1 MAQPIP
7 PARTSPELRVTPPHR
22 KRGAV
27 RTLLAVVVLPILL
40 GLVVLLVLA
49 NTPWGNERVRR
60 VLVSQANDRMYGHL
74 DVGKLRGNL
83 LSGATLTDVRLVDST
98 HKPLF
103 SARRVQVQYA
113 LLPALRGRIVI
124 RSLVLDTADVLLDK
138 QPGARWNFQTLMK
151 PTGREKDTTQ
161 HRAPPELS
169 EITLRHSRMI
179 YRRPWT
185 PDTTLTADRRDSAI
199 ARALAGT
206 SRARVER
213 VPGGFQRIVDYHD
226 IDARLPTVQM
236 PHDGKPIA
244 VEIASLS
251 MLGEPYRPPAV
262 DVRSLVGTIY
272 ASKDSLWW
280 RGARM
285 SLPGSRVVG
294 DGTIKFR
301 RMGFSL
307 ELAASQLSFPDLKW
321 LNPKAPDSGGGR
333 VRYAMRIRGDSTTIA
348 LADADLHYRDASVVG
363 SASITRIHPQNEE
376 THLLVDAAD
385 LTLARLSTAIVHEL
399 RPELTLRRSGILN
412 GHVVVSGP
420 MRDLRLDAD
429 VTFDDATAGR
439 SRVVAHG
446 GVGMERTAT
455 ARELA
460 VQMRPLQLAT
470 VAGVGLKLPVG
481 GVLEGDATVSGGMS
495 SGWRVRGDVVHVDRG
510 ARSHLIG
517 GGSYATGTHRLA
529 ADVRLA
535 PLSLA
540 TVDRIV
546 PSARL
551 HGTVTG
557 HVRAEGT
564 PRDLRVAGAIQST
577 ANGGTIDARGMVAL
591 RGSRTRYDVVAVTD
605 RFDASALTSRAPS
618 SSLTGTI
625 AARGVGLEPATAS
638 VVARV
643 DLTNSRW
650 DTLRVDRLHSRL
662 AVADG
667 LARLDTLSLLARGA
681 HVEAA
686 GAFGLDARHA
696 GELRFAATVDSL
708 GVLRPWIG
716 TRDTSVVSAPAAE
729 QRARLAAARR
739 DSVRRADAV
748 RIERLALGLPEG
760 VTLALDTV
768 PPLRRDSLAG
778 SLRVS
783 GRLIGNVKQTG
794 IAASVIGRD
803 LVARGSS
810 ARALQ
815 ASVATADFR
824 RTDAPLRFTLD
835 ADSVHVAGRAFEKVE
850 SAGIGTWKGRRM
862 SAVVRVRQD
871 SLVSYAAN
879 GEYSQP
885 ASGVHVVHLDSLR
898 ATFDTLVWRLT
909 NPTSLRLD
917 HGGVAVKSIELRSS
931 SGGRI
936 WASAQ
941 VPEKG
946 PIFLNVEADGVRI
959 ATLLQTLQR
968 DVDADGVVSASAL
981 VQGTR
986 ALPTIG
992 GRADLRAARFEGRR
1006 APDVDVTLS
1015 YRDRV
1020 AALNAVARDS
1030 MGRQVLSGRAV
1041 LPLDLALTNVK
1052 GSRRLDGPLAGQVV
1066 LDSFSLA
1073 SLPLSSRKFTG
1084 VQGKVGAE
1092 VRLGGTWREP
1102 KYTGRGGLRDGA
1114 ITLADIGMSVKD
1126 GTADLSLVG
1135 DTLRLDSLV
1144 ARARGPIRASGT
1156 VDLSKPSHPF
1166 VRMSASGEDVRVMN
1180 QRRGLVDADF
1190 DITAIGPLDALH
1202 VTGRGEMLGGY
1213 LALKQFRKD
1222 LLRVKSPG
1230 DLSFLTVFDT
1240 TAPPGDSARV
1250 ALARRVPRKVA
1261 LVADLTMVID
1271 RGNYYRNRPDANTEF
1286 FTGDGEAVVVHIDQR
1301 SEDQWAVGFVRI
1313 PGGVAFFRTQPF
1325 VPARGSL
1332 TFGPH
1337 TDAVGIVQ
1345 EIGERMLWEA
1355 GRGWFPL
1362 QMVTGGT
1369 SKAPAV
1375 GLESGTLFPIRGR
1388 ELNGYLTQG
1397 RTSTSLIQHATTSL
1411 AGSESW
1417 SGQLGGL
1424 TGALARRQQGA
1435 TALGVV
1441 LHDIGTGTTKE
1452 YGLDAFSVSPADVPP
1467 ELVYGKTG
1475 GVRGALVEGG
1485 RYMTTDRYMAGQI
1498 RLTTG
1503 IPGFRIAQRFGT
1515 TYRIDLGLEPR
1526 FLFRAPEE
1534 LGITHPTL
1542 RTGVFGAFLTRSWD
1556 F

>member
-7 PARTSPELRVTPPHR
+7 PAHSPLELRVTPPQR
-22 KRGAV
+22 KRSVV
-27 RTLLAVVVLPILL
+27 RSLLAVVVAPILL
-40 GLVVLLVLA
+40 GLVVVLVLA

-60 VLVSQANDRMYGHL
+60 VLVSQANDRMYGHVDIREL
-74 DVGKLRGNL
+74 HGNL
-83 LSGATLTDVRLVDST
+83 FTGATLTDVRIADSAR
-98 HKPLF
+98 KPF
-103 SARRVQVQYA
+103 FTARRVQVRYA

-124 RSLVLDTADVLLDK
+124 RALALDTVDVLLDK

-151 PTGREKDTTQ
+151 PSGRAKDTTQ

-169 EITLRHSRMI
+169 EITIRHGRML
-179 YRRPWT
+179 YRRPWS

-226 IDARLPTVQM
+226 IDARLPTVQF
-236 PHDGKPIA
+236 PHDGTPIA
-244 VEIASLS
+244 VEIARLS

-280 RGARM
+280 RGAHM

-307 ELAASQLSFPDLKW
+307 DLAASPLSFADLKW
-321 LNPKAPDSGGGR
+321 LNLQAPSSGGGS
-333 VRYAMRIRGDSTTIA
+333 VRYAMRIRNDSTSIYLT
-348 LADADLHYRDASVVG
+348 DADLHYRDASVAGRV
-363 SASITRIHPQNEE
+363 SVTRIHPKGEDSRA
-376 THLLVDAAD
+376 HVDSAD
-385 LTLARLSTAIVHEL
+385 LTLTRLSTAIVREL
-399 RPELTLRRSGILN
+399 EPTLTLRRSGTLN
-412 GHVVVSGP
+412 GHVVVTGP
-420 MRDLRLDAD
+420 PPDLRLDAD
-429 VTFDDATAGR
+429 LTFDDATAGR
-439 SRVVAHG
+439 SHVVARG
-446 GVGMERTAT
+446 GLGMERTPT
-455 ARELA
+455 ARDLA

-470 VAGVGLKLPVG
+470 IAGVGVRLPVG
-481 GVLEGDATVSGGMS
+481 GTLEGNATVSGGMS
-495 SGWRVRGDVVHVDRG
+495 EGWRVRGDVVHVDRG

-517 GGSYATGTHRLA
+517 SGSYATGTHRLA

-551 HGTVTG
+551 RGDVTG
-557 HVRAEGT
+557 EVRAEGT
-564 PRDLRVAGAIQST
+564 PRDLRVAGSVHSVASGGAIDV
-577 ANGGTIDARGMVAL
+577 NGSVAL
-591 RGSRTRYDVVAVTD
+591 RGARTRYDFVAVTKD
-605 RFDASALTSRAPS
+605 FDASALTPRAPS

-625 AARGVGLEPATAS
+625 AARGVGLKPATAN

-650 DTLRVDRLHSRL
+650 DTLRVDRLRTRF

-667 LARLDTLSLLARGA
+667 LARLDTLSLMARGA
-681 HVEAA
+681 RLDAA
-686 GAFGLDARHA
+686 GAFGVDAPHA
-696 GELRFAATVDSL
+696 GTVRFTATVDSL
-708 GVLRPWIG
+708 GILRPWIG
-716 TRDTSVVSAPAAE
+716 TTDTSLVSPAAE

-768 PPLRRDSLAG
+768 APLRRDSLAG

-783 GRLIGNVKQTG
+783 GTLFGNVKQPGVGVRVTG
-794 IAASVIGRD
+794 RN

-810 ARALQ
+810 VRTLQ
-815 ASVATADFR
+815 AAFASADLR
-824 RTDAPLRFTLD
+824 RTDAPLRYTLD
-835 ADSVHVAGRAFEKVE
+835 ADSVHVAGRAFERVE
-850 SAGIGTWKGRRM
+850 SSGIGNWPGKHVD
-862 SAVVRVRQD
+862 AVVVVRQD
-871 SLVSYAAN
+871 SLVSYAAH
-879 GEYSQP
+879 GAYSQP
-885 ASGVHVVHLDSLR
+885 ASGVRVVQLDSLR
-898 ATFDTLVWRLT
+898 ARFDTLVWRLVK
-909 NPTSLRLD
+909 PASLRLD

-931 SGGRI
+931 GGGRM

-941 VPEKG
+941 LPVTG

-959 ATLLQTLQR
+959 ATLLEALQR
-968 DVDADGVVSASAL
+968 DVDADGVVSTSAL

-1015 YRDRV
+1015 YRDRL
-1020 AALNAVARDS
+1020 ASLNAVARDS
-1030 MGRQVLSGRAV
+1030 MGRQVLTGRAA
-1041 LPLDLALTNVK
+1041 LPLDLALASVS
-1052 GSRRLDGPLAGQVV
+1052 GSRLLEGPLMGQVV

-1073 SLPLSSRKFTG
+1073 SLPLSSRSFTG
-1084 VQGKVGAE
+1084 VQGKLGAE
-1092 VRLGGTWREP
+1092 VRLGGTWKAP
-1102 KYTGRGGLRDGA
+1102 KYTGRAGLRDGA
-1114 ITLADIGMSVKD
+1114 LTLADIGMSVKG

-1156 VDLSKPSHPF
+1156 VDLSDRSRPF
-1166 VRMSASGEDVRVMN
+1166 VRMSASGEDVRVMD

-1190 DITAIGPLDALH
+1190 DITSVGPLNALR

-1230 DLSFLTVFDT
+1230 DLSFFTVFDT
-1240 TAPPGDSARV
+1240 TAPPGDSVRA
-1250 ALARRVPRKVA
+1250 ALARRVPRKLA
-1261 LVADLTMVID
+1261 MIADLTMVID

-1286 FTGDGEAVVVHIDQR
+1286 YTGDGEAVIAHIDQR

-1369 SKAPAV
+1369 SKAPAI

-1417 SGQLGGL
+1417 SGQLGGV

-1441 LHDIGTGTTKE
+1441 LHDIGTGATKE

>member
-7 PARTSPELRVTPPHR
+7 RSHTPPEPMLPTPPR
-22 KRGAV
+22 RRGAV
-27 RTLLAVVVLPILL
+27 RTLLGVVVLPILL
-40 GLVVLLVLA
+40 GLIVLIVLA
-49 NTPWGNERVRR
+49 NTAWGNERVRR
-60 VLVSQANDRMYGHL
+60 LLVSQVNDRMFGHL
-74 DVGKLRGNL
+74 AVGRLRGNL
-83 LSGATLTDVRLVDST
+83 LSNATLTDVRLADSAG
-98 HKPLF
+98 KPLF
-103 SARRVQVQYA
+103 AARRVQVHYA
-113 LLPALRGRIVI
+113 LLSALRGRIVI
-124 RSLVLDTADVLLDK
+124 RSLALDTVDVLLDK
-138 QPGARWNFQTLMK
+138 QPGARWNFQSLMK
-151 PTGREKDTTQ
+151 PSGRAKDTTQ

-169 EITLRHSRMI
+169 EITIRHGRFL
-179 YRRPWT
+179 YRRPWR

-226 IDARLPTVQM
+226 IDARLPTVRL
-236 PHDGKPIA
+236 PNDGRPIA

-285 SLPGSRVVG
+285 ALPGSRVVG

-301 RMGFSL
+301 RMGFAL
-307 ELAASQLSFPDLKW
+307 DLVGAPLSFADLKW
-321 LNPKAPDSGGGR
+321 LNLRAPDSGGGS

-348 LADADLHYRDASVVG
+348 LANADLHYRDASIVG
-363 SASITRIHPQNEE
+363 NASITRVHPKGGE
-376 THLLVDAAD
+376 TRLLVDGAD
-385 LTLARLSTAIVHEL
+385 VTLTRLSTAIVREL
-399 RPELTLRRSGILN
+399 EPALKLRRDGTLN
-412 GHVVVSGP
+412 GHVAVSGP
-420 MRDLRLDAD
+420 ARDLRLDAD

-439 SRVVAHG
+439 SHVVARG
-446 GVGMERTAT
+446 GIGMERTPT
-455 ARELA
+455 ARDLA
-460 VQMRPLQLAT
+460 VQLRPLQLAT
-470 VAGVGLKLPVG
+470 VSGAGVRLPVG
-481 GVLEGDATVSGGMS
+481 GVLEGNATVSGGMS
-495 SGWRVRGDVVHVDRG
+495 AGWRVRGDVVHVDRG
-510 ARSHLIG
+510 ARSHVVG
-517 GGSYATGTHRLA
+517 SGSYATGSHRLA
-529 ADVRLA
+529 VDVRLA

-540 TVDRIV
+540 TVNRLV
-546 PSARL
+546 PAARL
-551 HGTVTG
+551 RGDVTG
-557 HVRAEGT
+557 RVRAEGT
-564 PRDLRVAGAIQST
+564 PSDLHVAGSLQS
-577 ANGGTIDARGMVAL
+577 AAGGGTLDVNGSVAL
-591 RGSRTRYDVVAVTD
+591 RGARTRYDVVAVTD
-605 RFDASALTSRAPS
+605 RFDASALTTRAPS

-625 AARGVGLEPATAS
+625 AARGVGITPATAN
-638 VVARV
+638 VVARI
-643 DLTNSRW
+643 DLTDSRW
-650 DTLRVDRLHSRL
+650 DTLRVDRLRTRL

-681 HVEAA
+681 NVQAA
-686 GAFGLDARHA
+686 GAFGLDARHF
-696 GELRFAATVDSL
+696 GELRFVAAIDSL

-716 TRDTSVVSAPAAE
+716 TSDTSVVSPVAE
-729 QRARLAAARR
+729 QRARLAAALR

-760 VTLALDTV
+760 VSLALDTV

-794 IAASVIGRD
+794 IAARVIGRN

-810 ARALQ
+810 ARRLQ

-824 RTDAPLRFTLD
+824 RADAPLRYSFQ
-835 ADSVHVAGRAFEKVE
+835 ADTVRVAGRAFEQVE
-850 SAGIGTWKGRRM
+850 SAGIGNWKGRRV
-862 SAVVRVRQD
+862 SAVVHVRQD
-871 SLVSYAAN
+871 SLVSYVVD

-885 ASGVHVVHLDSLR
+885 ASGVHVVQLDSLR

-909 NPTSLRLD
+909 HPAALRLD

-931 SGGRI
+931 SGGRM

-946 PIFLNVEADGVRI
+946 PIFLDVEADGVRI

-968 DVDADGVVSASAL
+968 DTDADGIISTSAL

-986 ALPTIG
+986 AMPTIE
-992 GRADLRAARFEGRR
+992 GRAAVRSARFQGRR
-1006 APDVDVTLS
+1006 APDADVTLA
-1015 YRDRV
+1015 YRDRL
-1020 AALNAVARDS
+1020 ASLNAVARDS
-1030 MGRQVLSGRAV
+1030 TGRQVLTGRAA
-1041 LPLDLALTNVK
+1041 LPLDLALGGVT
-1052 GSRRLDGPLAGQVV
+1052 GSRRLPGPIVGEVV

-1073 SLPLSSRKFTG
+1073 SLPLSSRSFSG
-1084 VQGKVGAE
+1084 VRGKVGAE
-1092 VRLGGTWREP
+1092 VRLGGTWKAP
-1102 KYTGRGGLRDGA
+1102 KYTGRAGLRDGA
-1114 ITLADIGMSVKD
+1114 LTLQAIGMGID
-1126 GTADLSLVG
+1126 EGTADLSLVG
-1135 DTLRLDSLV
+1135 DTLRVDSIV

-1156 VDLSKPSHPF
+1156 VDLGDLSHPF
-1166 VRMSASGEDVRVMN
+1166 VRMSASGEEVRVMN

-1190 DITAIGPLDALH
+1190 DVTAIGPLDSLR

-1230 DLSFLTVFDT
+1230 DLSFFTVFDT
-1240 TAPPGDSARV
+1240 TAPRSDSARV
-1250 ALARRVPRKVA
+1250 ALARRVPKKFA
-1261 LVADLTMVID
+1261 MVADLTLVID

-1286 FTGDGEAVVVHIDQR
+1286 YTADGEAVVAHIDQR

-1313 PGGVAFFRTQPF
+1313 PGGVTFFRTQPF

-1345 EIGERMLWEA
+1345 EVGERMLWEA

-1362 QMVTGGT
+1362 QMITGGT
-1369 SKAPAV
+1369 SKAPAI

-1397 RTSTSLIQHATTSL
+1397 RTSTSLLQHATTSL

-1417 SGQLGGL
+1417 SGQLSGL

-1485 RYMTTDRYMAGQI
+1485 RYMTTDRYMAGQL

-1515 TYRIDLGLEPR
+1515 AYRIDLGLEPR

>member
-7 PARTSPELRVTPPHR
+7 RSHTPPESR
-22 KRGAV
+22 VPTPPRQRGVV
-27 RTLLAVVVLPILL
+27 RTLFAVVVLPILL
-40 GLVVLLVLA
+40 GLIVVLVLA
-49 NTPWGNERVRR
+49 STPWGNERVRR
-60 VLVSQANDRMYGHL
+60 VLVSQANDRMYGHV
-74 DVGKLRGNL
+74 DIGALRGNL
-83 LSGATLTDVRLVDST
+83 LSGATLTDVRLVDSAG
-98 HKPLF
+98 KPLF
-103 SARRVQVQYA
+103 AARRVQVRYA

-124 RSLVLDTADVLLDK
+124 RSLALDTVDVLLDK

-151 PTGREKDTTQ
+151 PSGRAKDATQ
-161 HRAPPELS
+161 HGAPPELS
-169 EITLRHSRMI
+169 EITVRHGRML
-179 YRRPWT
+179 YRRPWS

-226 IDARLPTVQM
+226 IDARLPTVHL
-236 PHDGKPIA
+236 PNDGQPIA

-285 SLPGSRVVG
+285 ALPGSRVVG
-294 DGTIKFR
+294 DGTIRFR
-301 RMGFSL
+301 RMGFALDLVGSP
-307 ELAASQLSFPDLKW
+307 LSFADLKW
-321 LNPKAPDSGGGR
+321 LNLRAPSSGGGR
-333 VRYAMRIRGDSTTIA
+333 VHYAMRIHGDSTSIW
-348 LADADLHYRDASVVG
+348 LSDADLHYRDASVAGRV
-363 SASITRIHPQNEE
+363 AITRIHPKGEASRL
-376 THLLVDAAD
+376 HVDSAD
-385 LTLARLSTAIVHEL
+385 LTLARLSTAIVHEIEPTL
-399 RPELTLRRSGILN
+399 ELRRSGTLN
-412 GHVVVSGP
+412 GRVVVNGP
-420 MRDLRLDAD
+420 PPDLRLDAD

-439 SRVVAHG
+439 SHLIARG
-446 GVGMERTAT
+446 GLGMERTPT
-455 ARELA
+455 ARDLA
-460 VQMRPLQLAT
+460 VQLRPLQLAT
-470 VAGVGLKLPVG
+470 VSGAGLRLPVG
-481 GVLEGDATVSGGMS
+481 GVLEGDAVVSGGMS
-495 SGWRVRGDVVHVDRG
+495 TGFRVRGDVVHVDRG

-517 GGSYATGTHRLA
+517 TGSYAMGTHRLA

-535 PLSLA
+535 PFSLA
-540 TVDRIV
+540 TVDRII
-546 PSARL
+546 PAARL
-551 HGTVTG
+551 RGDVTG
-557 HVRAEGT
+557 NVRAEGT
-564 PRDLRVAGAIQST
+564 PSDLRVAVSLQS
-577 ANGGTIDARGMVAL
+577 AAGRGTLDAHGTVAL
-591 RGSRTRYDVVAVTD
+591 RGARTRYDVVAVAD
-605 RFDASALTSRAPS
+605 RFDASALTRRAPS

-625 AARGVGLEPATAS
+625 AARGVGTTPATAN
-638 VVARV
+638 VVARI

-650 DTLRVDRLHSRL
+650 DTLRVDRLRTRL

-667 LARLDTLSLLARGA
+667 LARLDTLNLLARGA

-686 GAFGLDARHA
+686 GTFGLDARHS
-696 GELRFAATVDSL
+696 GTLRFAASIDSL
-708 GVLRPWIG
+708 GVLRPWLG
-716 TRDTSVVSAPAAE
+716 TSDTSVVSTPVAE

-768 PPLRRDSLAG
+768 PALRRDSLAG
-778 SLRVS
+778 ALRAS
-783 GRLIGNVKQTG
+783 GTLTGNVKRTG
-794 IAASVIGRD
+794 VDAHVSGTNI
-803 LVARGSS
+803 VARGSS
-810 ARALQ
+810 VRAVQ
-815 ASVATADFR
+815 ATVAT
-824 RTDAPLRFTLD
+824 TDLRGTDVPLRFALR
-835 ADSVHVAGRAFEKVE
+835 ADSVHVAGRAFEHVE
-850 SAGIGTWKGRRM
+850 SEGVGTWRGRRV
-862 SAVVRVRQD
+862 SGDVRVRQD
-871 SLVSYAAN
+871 SLVSFAARGAYA
-879 GEYSQP
+879 QP
-885 ASGVHVVHLDSLR
+885 ASGVREVRLDSLR

-917 HGGVAVKSIELRSS
+917 HGGVAVKSLELRSS
-931 SGGRI
+931 NGGRLF
-936 WASAQ
+936 ASAQ
-941 VPEKG
+941 VPEQG
-946 PIFLNVEADGVRI
+946 PIFLNVEADGLRI

-968 DVDADGVVSASAL
+968 DTDADGVVSASAL

-986 ALPTIG
+986 ATPTIA
-992 GRADLRAARFEGRR
+992 GRASVRSARFEGRR
-1006 APDVDVTLS
+1006 APDVDVTLA
-1015 YRDRV
+1015 YRDRL
-1020 AALNAVARDS
+1020 ASLNAEARDS
-1030 MGRQVLSGRAV
+1030 VGRRVLSGRAAV
-1041 LPLDLALTNVK
+1041 PYDLALRGVA
-1052 GSRRLDGPLAGQVV
+1052 GSRRLAGPLVGEVV
-1066 LDSFSLA
+1066 LDSFSVA
-1073 SLPLSSRKFTG
+1073 SLPLSSRSFSG
-1084 VQGKVGAE
+1084 VRGKVGAE
-1092 VRLGGTWREP
+1092 VRLGGTWEAP
-1102 KYTGRGGLRDGA
+1102 KYTGRAGLRDGA
-1114 ITLADIGMSVKD
+1114 LTLEAIGMSVTE

-1135 DTLRLDSLV
+1135 DTLRVDSIV
-1144 ARARGPIRASGT
+1144 ARARGPIHASGT
-1156 VDLSKPSHPF
+1156 VDLSDRSHPF
-1166 VRMSASGEDVRVMN
+1166 VRLSASGDEVRVMN

-1190 DITAIGPLDALH
+1190 DVTAIGPLDSLR

-1240 TAPPGDSARV
+1240 TAPRSDSARV

-1261 LVADLTMVID
+1261 MVADLTLVID

-1286 FTGDGEAVVVHIDQR
+1286 YTGDGEAVVAHIDQR

-1313 PGGVAFFRTQPF
+1313 PGGVTFFRTQPF

-1345 EIGERMLWEA
+1345 EVGERMLWEA

-1362 QMVTGGT
+1362 QMFTGGT

-1397 RTSTSLIQHATTSL
+1397 RTSTSLLQHATTSL

-1441 LHDIGTGTTKE
+1441 LHDIGTGATKE

-1485 RYMTTDRYMAGQI
+1485 RYMTTDRYMAGQLH
-1498 RLTTG
+1498 LTTG
-1503 IPGFRIAQRFGT
+1503 IPGFRIVQRFGT